1 MAATTITAAYPTST
15 TLVSPFSATF
25 FCAGN
30 DETSAGTLNR
40 AGVLAGCVA
49 GPLKALLAS
58 TPDWTVFN
66 LGGAQCGQVHVRN
79 VNVGGPTPVS
89 VASLVNIVWVANGLK
104 AAVATGDFPIEVRLT
119 HTLRT

>member
-1 MAATTITAAYPTST
+1 MAVTTVTAAYPTSI

-30 DETSAGTLNR
+30 DETSPGTLNR

-49 GPLKALLAS
+49 GPLKALLTS

-66 LGGAQCGQVHVRN
+66 LGGVKCGQIHVRN
-79 VNVGGPTPVS
+79 VNVGGPTPVAF
-89 VASLVNIVWVANGLK
+89 ASLINIVWVASGLK
-104 AAVATGDFPIEVRLT
+104 AAVATGNFPIEVRLT
-119 HTLRT
+119 HALRT